1 MRQLFRTCL
10 LTLLAGV
17 GAFAQSTQ
25 VTPNQLHY
33 LRHLLL
39 ILGSPDASPNSVS
52 MREHSLAIQFA
63 LNAQELT
70 AINAAAKQYGALL
83 SKIREAVSASPGDQ
97 VAIAA
102 LVSTRQQTEETLANQ
117 ILSSVRPSTANQLRF
132 VGDFVAQMTG
142 H

>member
-1 MRQLFRTCL
+1 VLALF
-10 LTLLAGV
+10 AG
-17 GAFAQSTQ
+17 AAALAQSAQ

-63 LNAQELT
+63 LNAQEVT
-70 AINAAAKQYGALL
+70 AIDSAAKQYGALL
-83 SKIREAVSASPGDQ
+83 LKIRQAVSASPGDQ
-97 VAIAA
+97 AA
-102 LVSTRQQTEETLANQ
+102 MATLISTRQQTEETLANQ
-117 ILSSVRPSTANQLRF
+117 ILTSVRPSTANQLRF